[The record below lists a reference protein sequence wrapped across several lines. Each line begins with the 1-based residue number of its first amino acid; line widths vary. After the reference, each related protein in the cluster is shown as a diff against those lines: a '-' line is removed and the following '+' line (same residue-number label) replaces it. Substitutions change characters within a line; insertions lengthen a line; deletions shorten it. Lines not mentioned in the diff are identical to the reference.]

1 MKNSKKGQSEKIGL
15 FSKKFLKVAL
25 VIISV
30 GLLCGF
36 ISGKPLNSVV
46 SVKENV
52 TESQQVAQKNQVAQ
66 KRSSNPAAQDVEKTV
81 EASKAEA
88 AANAGSAE
96 MTKAQSDSLELAKF
110 KANADSTKL
119 AAQAQQDSIKISL
132 AKRKAQFAQILQK
145 KHLVFSWKSIGKGI
159 VGIALIIF
167 IAWICS
173 TDRKKI
179 NWKTVGMALLLQFIV
194 AFSVLMFPAV
204 QVFFEYMGKCFVAV
218 LDWTKAGSNFLF
230 GPLLDQTKIG
240 YIFVFQILPTIIF
253 FSALTSLFFYL
264 GILQKV
270 VWCMGWVMTKLM
282 NISGAESLS
291 CAGNIFLGQTEAPL
305 MVKEYIPKMSRSELM
320 LIMVSGMATMSG
332 GVLAAYIAM
341 LGCGDPVM
349 TVEFAKH
356 LLSASVMAAPGAIAM
371 AKILKPET
379 EPIDNSVEVT
389 KEKLGDNVLDA
400 ISRGTT
406 QGLKL
411 AANVAAMLLVFYA
424 LIAGVNYIL
433 NIISFPAFDRW
444 LAVVSHG
451 RYTDL
456 TLQCILSYIF
466 TPVIWL
472 TGVPTADLGLVGRL
486 LGEKLILTEFIGY
499 QSLTTM
505 LQTGVFASAKSI
517 IMATYV
523 LCGFANFASIGIIIG
538 GVGGMA
544 PNKQSILGEY
554 GFRALLGAAL
564 VALVSAAMVGMF
576 LAE

>member
-1 MKNSKKGQSEKIGL
+1 MNSSKRGQSEKIGL

-36 ISGKPLNSVV
+36 ISGKPLKSVV
-46 SVKENV
+46 FVKENV
-52 TESQQVAQKNQVAQ
+52 AHLQQVAQ

-81 EASKAEA
+81 ESGKAEA
-88 AANAGSAE
+88 AAIAASAKAGSGA
-96 MTKAQSDSLELAKF
+96 MTKAMADSLELAQLR
-110 KANADSTKL
+110 ANADSTKL
-119 AAQAQQDSIKISL
+119 AAQAQQDSVKTAL
-132 AKRKAQFAQILQK
+132 EKRKVQFAQILQK
-145 KHLVFSWKSIGKGI
+145 KHLVFSWKSIGKG
-159 VGIALIIF
+159 VLGIFVIIL
-167 IAWICS
+167 IAWFFS

-264 GILQKV
+264 GILQKI
-270 VWCMGWVMTKLM
+270 VWFMGWCLTKLM
-282 NISGAESLS
+282 SISGAESLS

-305 MVKEYIPKMSRSELM
+305 MVKEYIPTMSRSELM

-379 EPIDNSVEVT
+379 EPINNSVEVI

-456 TLQCILSYIF
+456 TLQCILSYVF

-544 PNKQSILGEY
+544 PNKQSVLGEY